1 MDHAAVIVEILDRD
15 GQVRAVHKVLAWPLR
30 IGRSPACDLVLNDP
44 HLAGEH
50 AELRWGEEGV
60 ELLMLDSL
68 NGGWQ
73 GQRRL
78 QAGDRLPLAGL
89 APLQLGATRLRLRSS
104 ADVLA
109 PERPL
114 ARPAS
119 PRSRW
124 RHLWVPGLALA
135 WALLLWYDQW
145 AGMDP
150 GAPWVDYAGAVL
162 GPLGVVTAWAAL
174 WALITQLFQHWF
186 AFTPHFK
193 RVLAGALGLHLL
205 GILLPAMAYAF
216 SAPRLMALDS
226 LLFPLGL
233 AGVLWWQA
241 SLVWP
246 RARRWVALGLGA
258 ALALG
263 FTLMVGK
270 RIDQQHWLGPPYLA
284 ALPPPALRLV
294 APKTPEA
301 LIAELR
307 PLQAQLARQASKDND
322 LPSADQ
328 GNE

>member
-1 MDHAAVIVEILDRD
+1 MDHAAVIEILDRD
-15 GQVRAVHKVLAWPLR
+15 GQVRALHKVLAWPLR
-30 IGRSPACDLVLNDP
+30 IGRSPDCDLVLNDP
-44 HLAGEH
+44 HLAGAH
-50 AELRWGEEGV
+50 AELSWGEEGA

-78 QAGDRLPLAGL
+78 RSGDRLSLAGL
-89 APLQLGATRLRLRSS
+89 TPVQLGSTRLRLRSS
-104 ADVLA
+104 RDVLA

-114 ARPAS
+114 AWPAS
-119 PRSRW
+119 APSRW

-150 GAPWVDYAGAVL
+150 GAPWVDYASAVL

-186 AFTPHFK
+186 AFAPHFK
-193 RVLAGALGLHLL
+193 RVVAGALGLHLL
-205 GILLPAMAYAF
+205 GILLPALAYAF

-226 LLFPLGL
+226 LLFPAGL

-270 RIDQQHWLGPPYLA
+270 RIEQQHWLGPPYLS

-301 LIAELR
+301 LIDELR
-307 PLQAQLARQASKDND
+307 PLEAQLARQASKDND
-322 LPSADQ
+322 LPSAEQ
-328 GNE
+328 GSD

>member
-1 MDHAAVIVEILDRD
+1 MDHAAVIEILDRD

-30 IGRSPACDLVLNDP
+30 IGRSPVCDVVLNDP

-50 AELRWGEEGV
+50 AELSWGEAGA

-78 QAGDRLPLAGL
+78 RAGDRLPLAGL

-104 ADVLA
+104 RDVLA

-119 PRSRW
+119 ARSRW
-124 RHLWVPGLALA
+124 RHLWAPGLALS

-150 GAPWVDYAGAVL
+150 GAPWVDYASAVL

-186 AFTPHFK
+186 AFAPHFK

-205 GILLPAMAYAF
+205 GILLPALAYAF

-241 SLVWP
+241 SVVWP

-270 RIDQQHWLGPPYLA
+270 RIEQQYWLGPPYLA

-294 APKTPEA
+294 EPKTPEA
-301 LIAELR
+301 LIDELR